1 MKKKLLLTLSMVVLM
16 ITTLVCAV
24 GCKKAEA
31 HKHTWATEWSVGGET
46 HWHACTV
53 EGCTAKKDEGN
64 HEGGTANC
72 TDKKVC
78 TVCGNAYGEVDSS
91 VHKSNEFVYV
101 SNGDGTH
108 TKKYKCCNAVAAE
121 PENCSGE
128 AATVCGEKSVCEVCH
143 AEYGEPLAHDWDTEW
158 TTTETQHWHKCKRT
172 GCEAKKDEADHTV
185 GTAATCTAKAVCAT
199 CNAEYGEKDANNH
212 DLENHAAKAP
222 TCTEAGW
229 DEYVTCKRTG
239 CTYTT
244 YQAKPALNHD
254 YTVQDKDENQHWNK
268 CSRCNVV
275 DETSKTNHS
284 VTTWETTDTGRVG
297 KCSCGATVITA
308 VENVPV
314 KDITLYTVE
323 SLNGKD
329 YAHTA
334 TYEYIVTVNG
344 TAKEVTFTISGD
356 AATFDK
362 ATNTFTAVKAGEI
375 TVTASYTIADGVSE
389 SKTFK
394 VIVERPEI
402 TVETPV
408 KYFSAIDGKDS
419 SADMFVL
426 FGDAEFTAT
435 QVYNGHS
442 YTLTVDKENKTLK
455 GAHAESKTPT
465 VSTITLENDM
475 FAVTYNVTVYTK
487 VINDYT
493 DFEDMRLTADRKT
506 VEGYF
511 IMNADID
518 FSKDVLPGEGLAGAT
533 GWDAMYN
540 TFYPYFKREG
550 KTDGTTDMLT
560 DMTTLQKTPAGFI
573 GTFDGNGHT
582 INSFHAGNSYG
593 FFGTISGTSA
603 NHTVVKNVAFT
614 NTDAFPAYSKMR
626 MFAEYAYNVDVE
638 NVYISFALTPT
649 WDNSNYN
656 WVKNFAL
663 FGTYDYPQITFN
675 NIILEMNVVN
685 PNSATPAWGGA
696 AMGIFSSMTYTKY
709 YSTRTTEASYMLAAT
724 IKGIYFIAPKATNG
738 RVMPLLQYSTVAIY
752 ASNDFDTI
760 GEGAMATLDS
770 TTFNPTADTSGTV
783 EVYHWKN
790 AYRYDNYEQMKEK
803 TTKVGNWDITSGSPV
818 WDA

>member
-1 MKKKLLLTLSMVVLM
+1 MVVLM

-24 GCKKAEA
+24 GCKKDEA

-64 HEGGTANC
+64 HEGGTAM
-72 TDKKVC
+72 
-78 TVCGNAYGEVDSS
+78 
-91 VHKSNEFVYV
+91 
-101 SNGDGTH
+101 
-108 TKKYKCCNAVAAE
+108 
-121 PENCSGE
+121 
-128 AATVCGEKSVCEVCH
+128 VCGEKNVCEYCE
-143 AEYGEPLAHDWDTEW
+143 AEYGDPLA
-158 TTTETQHWHKCKRT
+158 
-172 GCEAKKDEADHTV
+172 
-185 GTAATCTAKAVCAT
+185 
-199 CNAEYGEKDANNH
+199 
-212 DLENHAAKAP
+212 
-222 TCTEAGW
+222 
-229 DEYVTCKRTG
+229 
-239 CTYTT
+239 
-244 YQAKPALNHD
+244 HD

-314 KDITLYTVE
+314 EDITLYTVE

-344 TAKEVTFTISGD
+344 TAKEVAFTLNGD

-362 ATNTFTAVKAGEI
+362 ATNTFTGVKAGEI

-435 QVYNGHS
+435 QVYNGQS

-518 FSKDVLPGEGLAGAT
+518 FKGVEINGAKDN
-533 GWDAMYN
+533 YN
-540 TFYPYFKREG
+540 ATFYPRFDVNSKPDAQDYITG
-550 KTDGTTDMLT
+550 
-560 DMTTLQKTPAGFI
+560 AGFN
-573 GTFDGNGHT
+573 GVFDGNGHD
-582 INSFHAGNSYG
+582 IKGYQAGNSFG
-593 FFGTISGTSA
+593 FFGSIKGTSLKDMA
-603 NHTVVKNVAFT
+603 VIKNVSFT
-614 NTDAFPAYSKMR
+614 NVYSGANWTLSRLFAQNAAFVS
-626 MFAEYAYNVDVE
+626 VE
-638 NVYISFALTPT
+638 NVYISFNLQSEWTAR
-649 WDNSNYN
+649 
-656 WVKNFAL
+656 FAL
-663 FGTYDYPQITFN
+663 FGCGEANTFRFN
-675 NIILEMNVVN
+675 NIVMEMTKAFAEQGTTDDDEGNN
-685 PNSATPAWGGA
+685 GGV
-696 AMGIFSSMTYTKY
+696 GIFKDAGTTLWFATDTANNSGHHKG
-709 YSTRTTEASYMLAAT
+709 ST
-724 IKGIYFIAPKATNG
+724 IYKNFYFVVPNAGNG
-738 RVMPLLQYSTVAIY
+738 RVMPMFQNSNTSVY
-752 ASNDFDTI
+752 ASNDFVEFTT
-760 GEGAMATLDS
+760 EGATAMLNS
-770 TTFNPTADTSGTV
+770 SSHNPEASENGTMK
-783 EVYHWKN
+783 VYHLTN

-818 WDA
+818 WTA

>member
-24 GCKKAEA
+24 GCKKDEA

-46 HWHACTV
+46 HWHACTG

-78 TVCGNAYGEVDSS
+78 TVCDNAYGEVDSS
-91 VHKSNEFVYV
+91 VHKSDEFVYV

-128 AATVCGEKSVCEVCH
+128 AATVCGEKNVCEVCH
-143 AEYGEPLAHDWDTEW
+143 TEYGEPLAHDWDTEW

-199 CNAEYGEKDANNH
+199 CNAEYGEKDPDNH
-212 DLENHAAKAP
+212 DLEEHAAKAP

-297 KCSCGATVITA
+297 KCSCGAIVITA

-314 KDITLYTVE
+314 EDITLYTVE

-344 TAKEVTFTISGD
+344 TAKEVAFTLNGD

-362 ATNTFTAVKAGEI
+362 ATNTFTGVKAGEI
-375 TVTASYTIADGVSE
+375 TVTASYTIADGVKE

-435 QVYNGHS
+435 QVYNGQS

-475 FAVTYNVTVYTK
+475 FAVTYDVTVYTK

-493 DFEDMRLTADRKT
+493 DFEDMRLTTDRPT

-518 FSKDVLPGEGLAGAT
+518 FKGVEINGAKDN
-533 GWDAMYN
+533 YN
-540 TFYPYFKREG
+540 ATFYPRFDVNRKPDAQDYITG
-550 KTDGTTDMLT
+550 
-560 DMTTLQKTPAGFI
+560 AGFN
-573 GTFDGNGHT
+573 GVFDGNGHD
-582 INSFHAGNSYG
+582 IKGYQAGNSFG
-593 FFGTISGTSA
+593 FFGSIKGTSLKDMA
-603 NHTVVKNVAFT
+603 VIKNVSFT
-614 NTDAFPAYSKMR
+614 NVYSGANWTLSRLFAQNAAFVS
-626 MFAEYAYNVDVE
+626 VE
-638 NVYISFALTPT
+638 NVYISFNLQSEWTAR
-649 WDNSNYN
+649 
-656 WVKNFAL
+656 FAL
-663 FGTYDYPQITFN
+663 FGCGEANTFRFN
-675 NIILEMNVVN
+675 NIVMEMTKAFAGQGTTDAGNN
-685 PNSATPAWGGA
+685 GGV
-696 AMGIFSSMTYTKY
+696 GIFKDAG
-709 YSTRTTEASYMLAAT
+709 TTLWFAT
-724 IKGIYFIAPKATNG
+724 DTANNSGHHKGFTIYKNFYFVVPNAGNG
-738 RVMPLLQYSTVAIY
+738 RVMPMFQNSSASVY
-752 ASNDFDTI
+752 ASNDFVEFTT
-760 GEGAMATLDS
+760 EGATAMLNS
-770 TTFNPTADTSGTV
+770 SLNPEASESGTMK
-783 EVYHWKN
+783 VYHLTN

>member
-24 GCKKAEA
+24 GCKKTES

-46 HWHACTV
+46 HWHACTG

-78 TVCGNAYGEVDSS
+78 TVCDNAYGEVDSS
-91 VHKSNEFVYV
+91 VHKSDEFVYV

-143 AEYGEPLAHDWDTEW
+143 TEYGDPLAHDWDTEW
-158 TTTETQHWHKCKRT
+158 TTTETQHWNKCKRT

-199 CNAEYGEKDANNH
+199 CNAEYGEKDPDNH

-284 VTTWETTDTGRVG
+284 VATWETTDTGRVG

-344 TAKEVTFTISGD
+344 TAKEVTFTINGD

-419 SADMFVL
+419 SADMFAL

-435 QVYNGHS
+435 QVYNGQS
-442 YTLTVDKENKTLK
+442 YTLTVDKENKVLI

-465 VSTITLENDM
+465 VSAITLENEL

-518 FSKDVLPGEGLAGAT
+518 FKGVEINGAKDN
-533 GWDAMYN
+533 YN
-540 TFYPYFKREG
+540 ATFYPRFDVNSKPDAQDYITG
-550 KTDGTTDMLT
+550 
-560 DMTTLQKTPAGFI
+560 AGFN
-573 GTFDGNGHT
+573 GVFDGNGHD
-582 INSFHAGNSYG
+582 IKGYQAGNSFG
-593 FFGTISGTSA
+593 FFGSIKGTSLKDMA
-603 NHTVVKNVAFT
+603 VIKNVSFT
-614 NTDAFPAYSKMR
+614 NVYSGANWTLSRLFAQNAAFVS
-626 MFAEYAYNVDVE
+626 VE
-638 NVYISFALTPT
+638 NVYISFNLQSEWTAR
-649 WDNSNYN
+649 
-656 WVKNFAL
+656 FAL
-663 FGTYDYPQITFN
+663 FGCGEANTFRFN
-675 NIILEMNVVN
+675 NIVMEMTKAFAGQGTTDAGNN
-685 PNSATPAWGGA
+685 GGV
-696 AMGIFSSMTYTKY
+696 GIFKDAG
-709 YSTRTTEASYMLAAT
+709 TTLWFAT
-724 IKGIYFIAPKATNG
+724 DTANNSGHHKGFTIYKNFYFVVPNAGNG
-738 RVMPLLQYSTVAIY
+738 RVMPMFQNSSTSVY
-752 ASNDFDTI
+752 ASNDFVEFTT
-760 GEGAMATLDS
+760 EGATAMLNS
-770 TTFNPTADTSGTV
+770 SLNPEASESGTMK
-783 EVYHWKN
+783 VYHLTN

>member
-1 MKKKLLLTLSMVVLM
+1 MVVLM

-121 PENCSGE
+121 PENCSGGT
-128 AATVCGEKSVCEVCH
+128 ATVCGEKNVCEVCH

-185 GTAATCTAKAVCAT
+185 GTAATCTAKAVCAA

-244 YQAKPALNHD
+244 YQAKPALGHE

-344 TAKEVTFTISGD
+344 TAKEVTFTINGD

-362 ATNTFTAVKAGEI
+362 ATNTFTGVKAGEI

-435 QVYNGHS
+435 QVYNGQS

-518 FSKDVLPGEGLAGAT
+518 FKGVEINGAKDN
-533 GWDAMYN
+533 YN
-540 TFYPYFKREG
+540 ATFYPRFDVNSKPDAQDYITG
-550 KTDGTTDMLT
+550 
-560 DMTTLQKTPAGFI
+560 AGFN
-573 GTFDGNGHT
+573 GVFDGNGHD
-582 INSFHAGNSYG
+582 IKGYQAGNSFG
-593 FFGTISGTSA
+593 FFGSIKGTSLKDMA
-603 NHTVVKNVAFT
+603 VIKNVSFT
-614 NTDAFPAYSKMR
+614 NVYSGANWTLSRLFAQNAAFVS
-626 MFAEYAYNVDVE
+626 VE
-638 NVYISFALTPT
+638 NVYISFNLQSEWTAR
-649 WDNSNYN
+649 
-656 WVKNFAL
+656 FAL
-663 FGTYDYPQITFN
+663 FGCGEANTFRFN
-675 NIILEMNVVN
+675 NIVMEMTKAFAGQGTTDAGNN
-685 PNSATPAWGGA
+685 GGV
-696 AMGIFSSMTYTKY
+696 GIFKDAD
-709 YSTRTTEASYMLAAT
+709 TTLYFAT
-724 IKGIYFIAPKATNG
+724 DTANNSGHHKGFTIYKNFYFVVPNAGNG
-738 RVMPLLQYSTVAIY
+738 RVMPMFQNSSTSVY
-752 ASNDFDTI
+752 ASNDFVEFTT
-760 GEGAMATLDS
+760 EGATATLNS
-770 TTFNPTADTSGTV
+770 SLNPEASESGTMK
-783 EVYHWKN
+783 VYHLTN

>member
-24 GCKKAEA
+24 GCKKTES

-46 HWHACTV
+46 HWHACTG

-78 TVCGNAYGEVDSS
+78 TVCDNAYGEVDSS
-91 VHKSNEFVYV
+91 VHKSDEFVYV

-128 AATVCGEKSVCEVCH
+128 AATVCGEKNVCEVCH
-143 AEYGEPLAHDWDTEW
+143 TEYGEPLAHDWDTEW

-334 TYEYIVTVNG
+334 TYEYAVTVNG
-344 TAKEVTFTISGD
+344 TAKEVAFTLNGD

-435 QVYNGHS
+435 QVYNGQS

-518 FSKDVLPGEGLAGAT
+518 FKGVEINGAKDN
-533 GWDAMYN
+533 YN
-540 TFYPYFKREG
+540 ATFYPRFDVNRKPDAQDYITG
-550 KTDGTTDMLT
+550 
-560 DMTTLQKTPAGFI
+560 AGFN
-573 GTFDGNGHT
+573 GVFDGNGHD
-582 INSFHAGNSYG
+582 IKGYQAGNSFG
-593 FFGTISGTSA
+593 FFGSIKGTSLKDMA
-603 NHTVVKNVAFT
+603 VIKNVSFT
-614 NTDAFPAYSKMR
+614 NVYSGANWTLSR
-626 MFAEYAYNVDVE
+626 LFAQNATFVSVE
-638 NVYISFALTPT
+638 NVYISFNLQSEWTAR
-649 WDNSNYN
+649 
-656 WVKNFAL
+656 FAL
-663 FGTYDYPQITFN
+663 FGCGEANTFRFN
-675 NIILEMNVVN
+675 NIVMEMTKAFAGQGTTDAGNN
-685 PNSATPAWGGA
+685 GGV
-696 AMGIFSSMTYTKY
+696 GIFKDAG
-709 YSTRTTEASYMLAAT
+709 TTLWFAT
-724 IKGIYFIAPKATNG
+724 DTANNSGHHKGFTIYKNFYFVVPNAGNG
-738 RVMPLLQYSTVAIY
+738 RVMPMFQNSSTSVY
-752 ASNDFDTI
+752 ASNDFVEFTT
-760 GEGAMATLDS
+760 EGATAMLNS
-770 TTFNPTADTSGTV
+770 SLNPEASESGTMK
-783 EVYHWKN
+783 VYHLTN

>member
-24 GCKKAEA
+24 GCKKYEA

-46 HWHACTV
+46 HWHACTG

-78 TVCGNAYGEVDSS
+78 TVCDNAYGEVDSS
-91 VHKSNEFVYV
+91 VHKSDEFVYV

-143 AEYGEPLAHDWDTEW
+143 TEYGEPLAHEWDTEW

-344 TAKEVTFTISGD
+344 TAKEVAFTLNGD

-419 SADMFVL
+419 SADMFAL

-435 QVYNGHS
+435 QVYNGQS
-442 YTLTVDKENKTLK
+442 YTLTVDKENKVLI

-465 VSTITLENDM
+465 VSAITLENEL

-518 FSKDVLPGEGLAGAT
+518 FKGVEINGAKDN
-533 GWDAMYN
+533 YN
-540 TFYPYFKREG
+540 ATFYPRFDVNSKPDAQDYITG
-550 KTDGTTDMLT
+550 
-560 DMTTLQKTPAGFI
+560 AGFN
-573 GTFDGNGHT
+573 GVFDGNGHD
-582 INSFHAGNSYG
+582 IKGYQAGNSFG
-593 FFGTISGTSA
+593 FFGSIKGTSLKDMA
-603 NHTVVKNVAFT
+603 VIKNVSFT
-614 NTDAFPAYSKMR
+614 NVYSGANWTLSRLFAQNAAFVS
-626 MFAEYAYNVDVE
+626 VE
-638 NVYISFALTPT
+638 NVYISFNLQSEWTAR
-649 WDNSNYN
+649 
-656 WVKNFAL
+656 FAL
-663 FGTYDYPQITFN
+663 FGCGEANTFRFN
-675 NIILEMNVVN
+675 NIVMEMTKAFAGQGTTDAGNN
-685 PNSATPAWGGA
+685 GGV
-696 AMGIFSSMTYTKY
+696 GIFKDAG
-709 YSTRTTEASYMLAAT
+709 TTLWFAT
-724 IKGIYFIAPKATNG
+724 DTANNSGHHKGFTIYKNFYFVVPNAGNG
-738 RVMPLLQYSTVAIY
+738 RVMPMFQNSSTSVY
-752 ASNDFDTI
+752 ASNDFVEFTT
-760 GEGAMATLDS
+760 EGATAMLNS
-770 TTFNPTADTSGTV
+770 SLNPEASESGTMK
-783 EVYHWKN
+783 VYHLTN

>member
-121 PENCSGE
+121 PENCSGGT
-128 AATVCGEKSVCEVCH
+128 ATVCGEKNVCEVCH

-185 GTAATCTAKAVCAT
+185 GTAATCTAKAVCAA

-297 KCSCGATVITA
+297 KCSCGAIVITA

-314 KDITLYTVE
+314 EDITLYTVE
-323 SLNGKD
+323 SLNGRD

-334 TYEYIVTVNG
+334 TYEYAVTVNG
-344 TAKEVTFTISGD
+344 TAKEVAFTLNGD

-435 QVYNGHS
+435 QVYNGQS

-518 FSKDVLPGEGLAGAT
+518 FKGVEINGAKDN
-533 GWDAMYN
+533 YN
-540 TFYPYFKREG
+540 ATFYPRFDVNSKPDAQDYITG
-550 KTDGTTDMLT
+550 
-560 DMTTLQKTPAGFI
+560 AGFN
-573 GTFDGNGHT
+573 GVFDGNGHD
-582 INSFHAGNSYG
+582 IKGYQAGNSFG
-593 FFGTISGTSA
+593 FFGSIKGTSLKDMA
-603 NHTVVKNVAFT
+603 VIKNVSFT
-614 NTDAFPAYSKMR
+614 NVYSGANWTLSRLFAQNAAFVS
-626 MFAEYAYNVDVE
+626 VE
-638 NVYISFALTPT
+638 NVYISFNLQSEWTAR
-649 WDNSNYN
+649 
-656 WVKNFAL
+656 FAL
-663 FGTYDYPQITFN
+663 FGCGEANTFRFN
-675 NIILEMNVVN
+675 NIVMEMTKAFAGQGTTDAGNN
-685 PNSATPAWGGA
+685 GGV
-696 AMGIFSSMTYTKY
+696 GIFKDAG
-709 YSTRTTEASYMLAAT
+709 TTLWFAT
-724 IKGIYFIAPKATNG
+724 DTANNSGHHKGFTIYKNFYFVVPNAGNG
-738 RVMPLLQYSTVAIY
+738 RVMPMFQNSNTSVY
-752 ASNDFDTI
+752 ASNDFVEFTT
-760 GEGAMATLDS
+760 EGATATLNS
-770 TTFNPTADTSGTV
+770 SLNPEASESGTMK
-783 EVYHWKN
+783 VYHLTN

>member
-1 MKKKLLLTLSMVVLM
+1 
-16 ITTLVCAV
+16 VCAV

-46 HWHACTV
+46 HWHACTG

-78 TVCGNAYGEVDSS
+78 TVCDNAYGEVDSS
-91 VHKSNEFVYV
+91 VHKSDEFVYV

-212 DLENHAAKAP
+212 DLENHAAQAP

-244 YQAKPALNHD
+244 YQAKPALGHD

-297 KCSCGATVITA
+297 KCSCGAIVITA

-314 KDITLYTVE
+314 EDITLYTVE

-344 TAKEVTFTISGD
+344 TAKEVAFTLNGD

-362 ATNTFTAVKAGEI
+362 ATNTFTGVKAGEI

-435 QVYNGHS
+435 QVYNGQS

-518 FSKDVLPGEGLAGAT
+518 FKGVEINGAKDN
-533 GWDAMYN
+533 YN
-540 TFYPYFKREG
+540 ATFYPRFDVNSKPDAQDYITG
-550 KTDGTTDMLT
+550 
-560 DMTTLQKTPAGFI
+560 AGFN
-573 GTFDGNGHT
+573 GVFDGNGHD
-582 INSFHAGNSYG
+582 IKGYQAGNSFG
-593 FFGTISGTSA
+593 FFGSIKGTSLKDMA
-603 NHTVVKNVAFT
+603 VIKNVSFT
-614 NTDAFPAYSKMR
+614 NVYSGANWTLSRLFAQNAAFVS
-626 MFAEYAYNVDVE
+626 VE
-638 NVYISFALTPT
+638 NVYISFNLQSEWTAR
-649 WDNSNYN
+649 
-656 WVKNFAL
+656 FAL
-663 FGTYDYPQITFN
+663 FGCGEANTFRFN
-675 NIILEMNVVN
+675 NIVMEMTKAFAGQGTTDAGNN
-685 PNSATPAWGGA
+685 GGV
-696 AMGIFSSMTYTKY
+696 GIFKDAG
-709 YSTRTTEASYMLAAT
+709 TTLWFAT
-724 IKGIYFIAPKATNG
+724 DTANNSGHHKGFTIYKNFYFVVPNAGNG
-738 RVMPLLQYSTVAIY
+738 RVMPMFQNSSASVY
-752 ASNDFDTI
+752 ASNDFVEFTT
-760 GEGAMATLDS
+760 EGATATLNS
-770 TTFNPTADTSGTV
+770 SLNPEASESGTMK
-783 EVYHWKN
+783 VYHLTN

>member
-1 MKKKLLLTLSMVVLM
+1 MKRKLLLVLSLVFVM

-24 GCKKAEA
+24 GCKKDEA
-31 HKHTWATEWSVGGET
+31 HKHTWATEWSVDGET
-46 HWHACTV
+46 HWHACTG

-78 TVCGNAYGEVDSS
+78 TVCDNAYGEVDSS
-91 VHKSNEFVYV
+91 VHKSDEFVYV

-143 AEYGEPLAHDWDTEW
+143 TEYGEPLAHDWDTEW

-244 YQAKPALNHD
+244 YQAKPALGHD

-314 KDITLYTVE
+314 EDITLYTVE

-344 TAKEVTFTISGD
+344 TAKEVAFTLNGD

-362 ATNTFTAVKAGEI
+362 ATNTFTGVKAGEI

-435 QVYNGHS
+435 QVYNGQS

-518 FSKDVLPGEGLAGAT
+518 FKGVEINGAKDN
-533 GWDAMYN
+533 YN
-540 TFYPYFKREG
+540 ATFYPRFDVNSKPDAQDYITG
-550 KTDGTTDMLT
+550 
-560 DMTTLQKTPAGFI
+560 AGFN
-573 GTFDGNGHT
+573 GVFDGNGHD
-582 INSFHAGNSYG
+582 IKGYQAGNSFG
-593 FFGTISGTSA
+593 FFGSIKGTSLKDMA
-603 NHTVVKNVAFT
+603 VIKNVSFT
-614 NTDAFPAYSKMR
+614 NVYSGANWTLSRLFAQNAAFVS
-626 MFAEYAYNVDVE
+626 VE
-638 NVYISFALTPT
+638 NVYISFNLQSEWTAR
-649 WDNSNYN
+649 
-656 WVKNFAL
+656 FAL
-663 FGTYDYPQITFN
+663 FGCGEANTFRFN
-675 NIILEMNVVN
+675 NIVMEMTKAFAGQGTTDAGNN
-685 PNSATPAWGGA
+685 GGV
-696 AMGIFSSMTYTKY
+696 GIFKDAG
-709 YSTRTTEASYMLAAT
+709 TTLWFAT
-724 IKGIYFIAPKATNG
+724 DTANNSGHHKGFTIYKNFYFVVPNAGNG
-738 RVMPLLQYSTVAIY
+738 RVMPMFQNSNTSVY
-752 ASNDFDTI
+752 ASNDFVEFTT
-760 GEGAMATLDS
+760 EGATAMLNS
-770 TTFNPTADTSGTV
+770 SLNPEASESGTMK
-783 EVYHWKN
+783 VYHLAN

>member
-1 MKKKLLLTLSMVVLM
+1 MVVLM

-24 GCKKAEA
+24 GCKKDEA

-46 HWHACTV
+46 HWHACTG

-78 TVCGNAYGEVDSS
+78 TVCDNAYGEVDSS
-91 VHKSNEFVYV
+91 VHKSDEFVYV

-334 TYEYIVTVNG
+334 TYEYAVTVNG
-344 TAKEVTFTISGD
+344 TAKEVTFTINGD

-435 QVYNGHS
+435 QVYNGQS

-518 FSKDVLPGEGLAGAT
+518 FKGVEINGAKD
-533 GWDAMYN
+533 DYN
-540 TFYPYFKREG
+540 ATFYPRFDVNRKPDAQDYITG
-550 KTDGTTDMLT
+550 
-560 DMTTLQKTPAGFI
+560 AGFN
-573 GTFDGNGHT
+573 GVFDGNGHD
-582 INSFHAGNSYG
+582 IKGYQAGNSFG
-593 FFGTISGTSA
+593 FFGSIKGTSLKDMA
-603 NHTVVKNVAFT
+603 VIKNVSFT
-614 NTDAFPAYSKMR
+614 NVYSGANWTLSRLFAQNAAFVS
-626 MFAEYAYNVDVE
+626 VE
-638 NVYISFALTPT
+638 NVYISFNLQSEWTAR
-649 WDNSNYN
+649 
-656 WVKNFAL
+656 FAL
-663 FGTYDYPQITFN
+663 FGCGEANTFRFN
-675 NIILEMNVVN
+675 NIVMEMTKAFAGQGTTDAGNN
-685 PNSATPAWGGA
+685 GGV
-696 AMGIFSSMTYTKY
+696 GIFKDAG
-709 YSTRTTEASYMLAAT
+709 TTLWFAT
-724 IKGIYFIAPKATNG
+724 DTANNSGHHKGFTIYKNFYFVVPNAGNG
-738 RVMPLLQYSTVAIY
+738 RVMPMFQNSSASVY
-752 ASNDFDTI
+752 ASNDFVEFTT
-760 GEGAMATLDS
+760 EGATAMLNS
-770 TTFNPTADTSGTV
+770 SLNPEASESGTMK
-783 EVYHWKN
+783 VYHLTN

>member
-24 GCKKAEA
+24 GCKKTES

-46 HWHACTV
+46 HWHACTG

-78 TVCGNAYGEVDSS
+78 TVCDNAYGEVDSS
-91 VHKSNEFVYV
+91 VHKSDEFVYV

-128 AATVCGEKSVCEVCH
+128 AATVCGEKNVCEVCH
-143 AEYGEPLAHDWDTEW
+143 TEYGEPLAHDWDTEW

-334 TYEYIVTVNG
+334 TYEYAVTVNG
-344 TAKEVTFTISGD
+344 TAKEVAFTLNGD

-435 QVYNGHS
+435 QVYNGQS

-518 FSKDVLPGEGLAGAT
+518 FKGVEINGAKDN
-533 GWDAMYN
+533 YN
-540 TFYPYFKREG
+540 ATFYPRFDVNRKPDAQDYITG
-550 KTDGTTDMLT
+550 
-560 DMTTLQKTPAGFI
+560 AGFN
-573 GTFDGNGHT
+573 GVFDGNGHD
-582 INSFHAGNSYG
+582 IKGYQAGNSFG
-593 FFGTISGTSA
+593 FFGSIKGTSLKDMA
-603 NHTVVKNVAFT
+603 VIKNVSFT
-614 NTDAFPAYSKMR
+614 NVYSGANWTLSRLFAQNAAFVS
-626 MFAEYAYNVDVE
+626 VE
-638 NVYISFALTPT
+638 NVYISFNLQSEWTAR
-649 WDNSNYN
+649 
-656 WVKNFAL
+656 FAL
-663 FGTYDYPQITFN
+663 FGCGEANTFRFN
-675 NIILEMNVVN
+675 NIVMEMTKAFAGQGTTDAGNN
-685 PNSATPAWGGA
+685 GGV
-696 AMGIFSSMTYTKY
+696 GIFKDAG
-709 YSTRTTEASYMLAAT
+709 TTLWFAT
-724 IKGIYFIAPKATNG
+724 DTANNSGHHKGFTIYKNFYFVVPNAGNG
-738 RVMPLLQYSTVAIY
+738 RVMPMFQNSSTSVY
-752 ASNDFDTI
+752 ASNDFVEFTT
-760 GEGAMATLDS
+760 EGATAMLNS
-770 TTFNPTADTSGTV
+770 SLNPEASESGTMK
-783 EVYHWKN
+783 VYHLTN

>member
-24 GCKKAEA
+24 GCKKDEA

-64 HEGGTANC
+64 HEGGTAM
-72 TDKKVC
+72 
-78 TVCGNAYGEVDSS
+78 
-91 VHKSNEFVYV
+91 
-101 SNGDGTH
+101 
-108 TKKYKCCNAVAAE
+108 
-121 PENCSGE
+121 
-128 AATVCGEKSVCEVCH
+128 VCGEKNVCEYCE
-143 AEYGEPLAHDWDTEW
+143 AEYGDPLA
-158 TTTETQHWHKCKRT
+158 
-172 GCEAKKDEADHTV
+172 
-185 GTAATCTAKAVCAT
+185 
-199 CNAEYGEKDANNH
+199 
-212 DLENHAAKAP
+212 
-222 TCTEAGW
+222 
-229 DEYVTCKRTG
+229 
-239 CTYTT
+239 
-244 YQAKPALNHD
+244 HD

-314 KDITLYTVE
+314 EDITLYTVE

-344 TAKEVTFTISGD
+344 TAKEVAFTLNGD

-362 ATNTFTAVKAGEI
+362 ATNTFTGVKAGEI

-435 QVYNGHS
+435 QVYNGQS

-518 FSKDVLPGEGLAGAT
+518 FKGVEINGAKDN
-533 GWDAMYN
+533 YN
-540 TFYPYFKREG
+540 ATFYPRFDVNSKPDAQDYITG
-550 KTDGTTDMLT
+550 
-560 DMTTLQKTPAGFI
+560 AGFN
-573 GTFDGNGHT
+573 GVFDGNGHD
-582 INSFHAGNSYG
+582 IKGYQAGNSFG
-593 FFGTISGTSA
+593 FFGSIKGTSLKDMA
-603 NHTVVKNVAFT
+603 VIKNVSFT
-614 NTDAFPAYSKMR
+614 NVYSGANWTLSRLFAQNAAFVS
-626 MFAEYAYNVDVE
+626 VE
-638 NVYISFALTPT
+638 NVYISFNLQSEWTAR
-649 WDNSNYN
+649 
-656 WVKNFAL
+656 FAL
-663 FGTYDYPQITFN
+663 FGCGEANTFRFN
-675 NIILEMNVVN
+675 NIVMEMTKAFAEQGTTDDDEGNN
-685 PNSATPAWGGA
+685 GGV
-696 AMGIFSSMTYTKY
+696 GIFKDAGTTLWFATDTANNSGHHKG
-709 YSTRTTEASYMLAAT
+709 ST
-724 IKGIYFIAPKATNG
+724 IYKNFYFVVPNAGNG
-738 RVMPLLQYSTVAIY
+738 RVMPMFQNSNTSVY
-752 ASNDFDTI
+752 ASNDFVEFTT
-760 GEGAMATLDS
+760 EGATAMLNS
-770 TTFNPTADTSGTV
+770 SSHNPEASENGTMK
-783 EVYHWKN
+783 VYHLTN

-818 WDA
+818 WTA

>member
-121 PENCSGE
+121 PENCSGGT
-128 AATVCGEKSVCEVCH
+128 ATVCGEKSVCEVCH
-143 AEYGEPLAHDWDTEW
+143 TEYGEPLAHDWDTEW

-199 CNAEYGEKDANNH
+199 CNAEYGEKDPDNH
-212 DLENHAAKAP
+212 DLEEHAAKAP

-244 YQAKPALNHD
+244 YQAKPALGHD

-314 KDITLYTVE
+314 EDITLYTVE
-323 SLNGKD
+323 SLNGRD

-334 TYEYIVTVNG
+334 TYEYAVTVNG

-356 AATFDK
+356 VATFDK

-435 QVYNGHS
+435 QVYNGQS

-518 FSKDVLPGEGLAGAT
+518 FKGVEINGAKDN
-533 GWDAMYN
+533 YN
-540 TFYPYFKREG
+540 ATFYPRFDVNSKPDAQDYITG
-550 KTDGTTDMLT
+550 
-560 DMTTLQKTPAGFI
+560 AGFN
-573 GTFDGNGHT
+573 GVFDGNGHD
-582 INSFHAGNSYG
+582 IKGYQAGNSFG
-593 FFGTISGTSA
+593 FFGSIKGTSLKDMA
-603 NHTVVKNVAFT
+603 VIKNVSFT
-614 NTDAFPAYSKMR
+614 NVYSGANWTLSRLFAQNAAFVS
-626 MFAEYAYNVDVE
+626 VE
-638 NVYISFALTPT
+638 NVYISFNLQSEWTAR
-649 WDNSNYN
+649 
-656 WVKNFAL
+656 FAL
-663 FGTYDYPQITFN
+663 FGCGEANTFRFN
-675 NIILEMNVVN
+675 NIVMEMTKAFAGQGTTDAGNN
-685 PNSATPAWGGA
+685 GGV
-696 AMGIFSSMTYTKY
+696 GIFKDAG
-709 YSTRTTEASYMLAAT
+709 TTLWFAT
-724 IKGIYFIAPKATNG
+724 DTANNSGHHKGFTIYKNFYFVVPNAGNG
-738 RVMPLLQYSTVAIY
+738 RVMPMFQNSSTSVY
-752 ASNDFDTI
+752 ASNDFVEFTT
-760 GEGAMATLDS
+760 EGATATLNS
-770 TTFNPTADTSGTV
+770 SLNPEASESGTMK
-783 EVYHWKN
+783 VYHLTN

>member
-24 GCKKAEA
+24 GCKKDEA

-46 HWHACTV
+46 HWHACTG

-64 HEGGTANC
+64 HEGGTANY

-78 TVCGNAYGEVDSS
+78 TVCDNAYGEVDSS
-91 VHKSNEFVYV
+91 VHKSDEFVYV

-143 AEYGEPLAHDWDTEW
+143 AEYGDPLDHDWDTEW

-212 DLENHAAKAP
+212 DLENHAAKTP

-297 KCSCGATVITA
+297 KCSCGAIVITA

-344 TAKEVTFTISGD
+344 TAKEVTFTINGD

-419 SADMFVL
+419 SADMFAL

-435 QVYNGHS
+435 QVYNGQS

-518 FSKDVLPGEGLAGAT
+518 FKGVEINGAKDN
-533 GWDAMYN
+533 YN
-540 TFYPYFKREG
+540 ATFYPRFDVNSKPDAQDYITG
-550 KTDGTTDMLT
+550 
-560 DMTTLQKTPAGFI
+560 AGFN
-573 GTFDGNGHT
+573 GVFDGNGHD
-582 INSFHAGNSYG
+582 IKGYQAGNSFG
-593 FFGTISGTSA
+593 FFGSIKGTSLKDMA
-603 NHTVVKNVAFT
+603 VIKNVSFT
-614 NTDAFPAYSKMR
+614 NVHSGANWTLSRLFAQNAAFVS
-626 MFAEYAYNVDVE
+626 VE
-638 NVYISFALTPT
+638 NVYISFNLQSEWTAR
-649 WDNSNYN
+649 
-656 WVKNFAL
+656 FAL
-663 FGTYDYPQITFN
+663 FGCGEANTFRFN
-675 NIILEMNVVN
+675 NIVMEMTKAFAGQGTTDAGNN
-685 PNSATPAWGGA
+685 GGV
-696 AMGIFSSMTYTKY
+696 GIFKDAG
-709 YSTRTTEASYMLAAT
+709 TTLWFAT
-724 IKGIYFIAPKATNG
+724 DTANNSGHHKGFTIYKNFYFVVPNAGNG
-738 RVMPLLQYSTVAIY
+738 RVMPMFQNSSTSVY
-752 ASNDFDTI
+752 ASNDFVEFTT
-760 GEGAMATLDS
+760 EGATAMLNS
-770 TTFNPTADTSGTV
+770 SLNPEASESGTMK
-783 EVYHWKN
+783 VYHLTN

>member
-1 MKKKLLLTLSMVVLM
+1 MVVLM

-24 GCKKAEA
+24 GCKKDEA

-46 HWHACTV
+46 HWHACTGD
-53 EGCTAKKDEGN
+53 GCTAKKDESS

-78 TVCGNAYGEVDSS
+78 TVCDNAYGEADSS

-121 PENCSGE
+121 PENCSGGT
-128 AATVCGEKSVCEVCH
+128 ATVCGEKSVCEVCH

-212 DLENHAAKAP
+212 DLEEHAANAP

-344 TAKEVTFTISGD
+344 TAKEVAFTLNGD

-435 QVYNGHS
+435 QVYNGQS

-518 FSKDVLPGEGLAGAT
+518 FKGVEINGAKDN
-533 GWDAMYN
+533 YN
-540 TFYPYFKREG
+540 ATFYPRFDVNSKPDAQDYITG
-550 KTDGTTDMLT
+550 
-560 DMTTLQKTPAGFI
+560 AGFN
-573 GTFDGNGHT
+573 GVFDGNGHD
-582 INSFHAGNSYG
+582 IKGYQAGNSFG
-593 FFGTISGTSA
+593 FFGSIKGTSLKDMA
-603 NHTVVKNVAFT
+603 VIKNVSFT
-614 NTDAFPAYSKMR
+614 NVYSGANWTLSRLFAQNAAFVS
-626 MFAEYAYNVDVE
+626 VE
-638 NVYISFALTPT
+638 NVYISFNLQSEWTAR
-649 WDNSNYN
+649 
-656 WVKNFAL
+656 FAL
-663 FGTYDYPQITFN
+663 FGCGEANTFRFN
-675 NIILEMNVVN
+675 NIVMEMTKAFAGQGTTDAGNN
-685 PNSATPAWGGA
+685 GGV
-696 AMGIFSSMTYTKY
+696 GIFKDAG
-709 YSTRTTEASYMLAAT
+709 TTLWFAT
-724 IKGIYFIAPKATNG
+724 DTANNSGHHKGFTIYKNFYFVVPNAGNG
-738 RVMPLLQYSTVAIY
+738 RVMPMFQNSSASVY
-752 ASNDFDTI
+752 ASNDFVEFTT
-760 GEGAMATLDS
+760 EGATAMLNS
-770 TTFNPTADTSGTV
+770 SLNPEASESGTMK
-783 EVYHWKN
+783 VYHLTN

>member
-24 GCKKAEA
+24 GCKKTES

-46 HWHACTV
+46 HWHACTG

-78 TVCGNAYGEVDSS
+78 TVCDNAYGEVDSS
-91 VHKSNEFVYV
+91 VHKSDEFVYV

-143 AEYGEPLAHDWDTEW
+143 AEYGDPLAHDWDTEW

-199 CNAEYGEKDANNH
+199 CNAEYGEKDANKH

-284 VTTWETTDTGRVG
+284 VTTWETTDTGRAG
-297 KCSCGATVITA
+297 KCSCGAIVITA

-314 KDITLYTVE
+314 EDITLYTVE

-344 TAKEVTFTISGD
+344 TAKEVAFTLNGD

-362 ATNTFTAVKAGEI
+362 ATNTFTGVKAGEI

-426 FGDAEFTAT
+426 LGDTEFTAM
-435 QVYNGHS
+435 QVYNGQS

-518 FSKDVLPGEGLAGAT
+518 FTNVDIDGDGTVGNY
-533 GWDAMYN
+533 D
-540 TFYPYFKREG
+540 TFYRYYDPKALAP
-550 KTDGTTDMLT
+550 TDMLT
-560 DMTTLQKTPAGFI
+560 DVTDNKTVAGFV
-573 GTFDGNGHT
+573 GVFDGNGHK
-582 INSFHAGNSYG
+582 INGFRTGNSYG
-593 FFGTISGTSA
+593 FFGTISGKSMQDM
-603 NHTVVKNVAFT
+603 TVIKNVAFT
-614 NTDAFPAYSKMR
+614 NIQAGYASWTKGR
-626 MFAEYAYNVDVE
+626 VFAEYATFLQVD
-638 NVYISFALTPT
+638 NVYMSFNVTEDWAK
-649 WDNSNYN
+649 NYA
-656 WVKNFAL
+656 V
-663 FGTYDYPQITFN
+663 FGCAETVYFRFNRLIMEMSKTY
-675 NIILEMNVVN
+675 
-685 PNSATPAWGGA
+685 GA
-696 AMGIFSSMTYTKY
+696 AASAGETAAVGMFASVGTTAY
-709 YSTRTTEASYMLAAT
+709 YGKLPNNQWHYKMISVYNNL
-724 IKGIYFIAPKATNG
+724 YLIAPKTASG
-738 RVMPLLQYSTVAIY
+738 RVMPLNQSTSVAVY
-752 ASNDFDTI
+752 ASNDFTDIDENTSVS
-760 GEGAMATLDS
+760 LNS
-770 TTFNPTADTSGTV
+770 TTLNPEVNASGTMKL
-783 EVYHWKN
+783 YHWGN
-790 AYRYDNYEQMKEK
+790 AYRYDNYDQMKEK

-818 WDA
+818 WTA

>member
-24 GCKKAEA
+24 GCKKDEA

-46 HWHACTV
+46 HWHACTG

-78 TVCGNAYGEVDSS
+78 TVCDNAYGEVDSS
-91 VHKSNEFVYV
+91 VHKSDEFVYV

-143 AEYGEPLAHDWDTEW
+143 TEYGDPLAHDWDTEW

-284 VTTWETTDTGRVG
+284 VATWETTDTGRVG

-334 TYEYIVTVNG
+334 TYEYAVTVNG
-344 TAKEVTFTISGD
+344 TAKEVTFTINGD

-435 QVYNGHS
+435 QVYNGQS

-518 FSKDVLPGEGLAGAT
+518 FSVVDLNGDGET
-533 GWDAMYN
+533 GTTGGNSLFD
-540 TFYPYFKREG
+540 TFYPYYMRGGVKGSEE
-550 KTDGTTDMLT
+550 MLT
-560 DMTTLQKTPAGFI
+560 NVSVWNATNREAGFR
-573 GTFDGNGHT
+573 GTFNGNGHK
-582 INSFHAGNSYG
+582 INNFHMGNSYG
-593 FFGTISGTSA
+593 FFGTMSDA
-603 NHTVVKNVAFT
+603 VVKNVAFT
-614 NTDAFPAYSKMR
+614 NTDTFRSEYIGY
-626 MFAEYAYNVDVE
+626 MFAKYAYNTTIE
-638 NVYISFALTPT
+638 NVYVYMNVGDITNAA
-649 WDNSNYN
+649 YN
-656 WVKNFAL
+656 QSKFFSL
-663 FGTYDYPQITFN
+663 FGCADIVQIKFTDF
-675 NIILEMNVVN
+675 ILEMSDTYDI
-685 PNSATPAWGGA
+685 SATGVSGA
-696 AMGIFSSMTYTKY
+696 AIGFFSTASTTDYYVDYPTYPGYQLGASINNVYMIAKPATK
-709 YSTRTTEASYMLAAT
+709 
-724 IKGIYFIAPKATNG
+724 NG
-738 RVMPLLQYSTVAIY
+738 RILPLVQYTGVTVY
-752 ASNDFDTI
+752 ASNDFTSLNERDI
-760 GEGAMATLDS
+760 VTLDA
-770 TTFNPTADTSGTV
+770 TTGNPTADASGTV
-783 EVYHWKN
+783 KVYHWKN

>member
-24 GCKKAEA
+24 GCKKDEA

-46 HWHACTV
+46 HWHACTG

-78 TVCGNAYGEVDSS
+78 TVCDNAYGEVDSS
-91 VHKSNEFVYV
+91 VHKSDEFVYV

-284 VTTWETTDTGRVG
+284 VTTWETTYTGRVG
-297 KCSCGATVITA
+297 KCSCGAIVITA

-314 KDITLYTVE
+314 EDITLYTVE
-323 SLNGKD
+323 SLNGRD

-334 TYEYIVTVNG
+334 TYEYAVTVNG

-419 SADMFVL
+419 SADMFAL

-435 QVYNGHS
+435 QVYNGQS
-442 YTLTVDKENKTLK
+442 YTLTVDKENKVLI

-465 VSTITLENDM
+465 VSAITLENEL

-518 FSKDVLPGEGLAGAT
+518 FKGVEINGAKDN
-533 GWDAMYN
+533 YN
-540 TFYPYFKREG
+540 ATFYPRFDVNSKPDAQDYITG
-550 KTDGTTDMLT
+550 
-560 DMTTLQKTPAGFI
+560 AGFN
-573 GTFDGNGHT
+573 GVFDGNGHD
-582 INSFHAGNSYG
+582 IKGYQAGNSFG
-593 FFGTISGTSA
+593 FFGSIKGTSLKDMA
-603 NHTVVKNVAFT
+603 VIKNVSFT
-614 NTDAFPAYSKMR
+614 NVYSGANWTLSRLFAQNAAFVS
-626 MFAEYAYNVDVE
+626 VE
-638 NVYISFALTPT
+638 NVYISFNLQSEWTAR
-649 WDNSNYN
+649 
-656 WVKNFAL
+656 FAL
-663 FGTYDYPQITFN
+663 FGCGEANTFRFN
-675 NIILEMNVVN
+675 NIVMEMTKAFAGQGTTDAGNN
-685 PNSATPAWGGA
+685 GGV
-696 AMGIFSSMTYTKY
+696 GIFKDAG
-709 YSTRTTEASYMLAAT
+709 TTLWFAT
-724 IKGIYFIAPKATNG
+724 DTANNSGHHKGFTIYKNFYFVVPNAGNG
-738 RVMPLLQYSTVAIY
+738 RVMPMFQNSSTSVY
-752 ASNDFDTI
+752 ASNDFVEFTT
-760 GEGAMATLDS
+760 EGATAMLNS
-770 TTFNPTADTSGTV
+770 SLNPEASESGTMK
-783 EVYHWKN
+783 VYHLTN